1 MAARQLCTVIKQQSE
16 SKGEREQLM
25 VKQLFQY
32 KALFEAL
39 NLIEINLNQ
48 KYFLFW
54 SSFLRYVEEKV
65 KHCLLSC

>member
-1 MAARQLCTVIKQQSE
+1 MVAKQLCTVIKQQSE

-32 KALFEAL
+32 KALFGAL

-48 KYFLFW
+48 KYFFVL
-54 SSFLRYVEEKV
+54 V
-65 KHCLLSC
+65 KFFKGM